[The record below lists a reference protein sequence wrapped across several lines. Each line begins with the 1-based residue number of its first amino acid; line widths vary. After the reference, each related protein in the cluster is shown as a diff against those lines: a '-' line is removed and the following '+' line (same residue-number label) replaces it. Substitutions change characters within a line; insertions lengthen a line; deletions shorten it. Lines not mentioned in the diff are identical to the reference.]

1 LLRNRRTFKSVSF
14 YALAGVLT
22 CKYRVFG
29 KPRINLPDFNSKTV
43 QKIIELPGSLQI
55 QIRQI
60 SLKALSVP
68 PLGAAARIG
77 NSKFDI
83 LIKIF
88 TKSKKSK

>member
-1 LLRNRRTFKSVSF
+1 MTRAVAPSRPHVLKSALRLMLRNRRTFKSVSF

-60 SLKALSVP
+60 SEKV
-68 PLGAAARIG
+68 
-77 NSKFDI
+77 
-83 LIKIF
+83 
-88 TKSKKSK
+88 